1 MRMFSTVH
9 ALRRYCPCASTVKF
23 YGANL
28 QIKPVFTI
36 TCRGYRY
43 NLKLS
48 KSVRKVFLV
57 IVCTAMTAFAA
68 VAQTERVKNQPYADM
83 KLYHLGFHIG
93 LHTQDLMLTNTGITS
108 NGQTLF
114 AEIPSYNP
122 GFCVG
127 VIGDMYLNPHF
138 NLRFTPTLYFGD
150 KSFVFRTRETGEEF
164 KTNVRSNYM
173 AFPLELKYSALR
185 LNNYRPY
192 LTGGV
197 YGALDLGRKKGN
209 PVLLKGRD
217 FGLTLGIGC
226 DLYLPY
232 FKLSPEL
239 KFYFGLSN
247 LLETDRSD
255 LPDQNMKIYTDALS
269 KATGR
274 MIILTFNFE

>member
-1 MRMFSTVH
+1 M
-9 ALRRYCPCASTVKF
+9 
-23 YGANL
+23 
-28 QIKPVFTI
+28 
-36 TCRGYRY
+36 
-43 NLKLS
+43 
-48 KSVRKVFLV
+48 RKVFLF
-57 IVCTAMTAFAA
+57 IAGIAITAFSMM
-68 VAQTERVKNQPYADM
+68 AQTEQVKNQPYADM

-93 LHTQDLMLTNTGITS
+93 LHTQDLILTNTGVTS
-108 NGQTLF
+108 NGQTLY

-122 GFCVG
+122 GFSVG
-127 VIGDMYLNPHF
+127 VIGDMYLNPYF

-173 AFPLELKYSALR
+173 TFPLEIKYSALR

-209 PVLLKGRD
+209 PVLLKGTD
-217 FGLTLGIGC
+217 YGLIFGIGC

-247 LLETDRSD
+247 LLETDRPD
-255 LPDQNMKIYTDALS
+255 LPDENMRIYTDALS
-269 KATGR
+269 KATNR